1 MQPARRAR
9 VRLAAFVILAAL
21 TVASTGT
28 ALAADRSGVQSAGRP
43 AWDRRTDDAVR
54 LVVTFR
60 DNASRSDAQA
70 FEGSAVS
77 LVTFERGARRAI
89 YQTTRTAL
97 RSEKRRLERD
107 PSVRTVQVSHR
118 LYRAVDPEDE
128 QFWDALWGLH
138 NTGQTIEAFA
148 GIANVDVD
156 GRESLGVST
165 GTGVVIAV
173 IDDGVDFSQPDL
185 AGQAWVN
192 PGESGGGKET
202 NNVDDDANGY
212 IDDVNGWDF
221 CHDDKTLHDPG
232 DDFHGTHVSGT
243 IAAKLDGAGIVGLAP
258 GVKVMALKFLGDDP
272 ACGWDDQAIAAIEY
286 AKSFGVRISNN
297 SWARPA
303 SSPPFGD
310 PADDVP
316 LYEAIEDSG
325 MLFVAAAGN
334 SGQDLDSVSRP
345 SIPASFDLP
354 NILSVAAVDNTGQ
367 LASFSNYGETS
378 VDVSAPG
385 VSIASL
391 IPEYGGNEAG
401 YYYLDGTSMAAPH
414 VSAIAAVVGSQTPS
428 ILTTPTDLK
437 KRILDTAKNVG
448 DTGGMTLTGRVA
460 SAAAA
465 IDHTDPTASAPNSY
479 SFVTG
484 IAIGSAI
491 STRVRWPA
499 GTDDLSGVA
508 SYALRQSVNGAGW
521 TTVTASTIG
530 PVRRPLAHVLDRLP
544 LPGACARPGRQHRR
558 ICRRSPGPLEADPAE
573 RDGGDVRR
581 HVDHRELLVGVRW
594 QHALRNEVRGVG
606 PVQLHRT
613 RRCGDRTEER
623 RPRRREGLRR
633 RVLRRDHQRLPQ
645 FVAVQDRA
653 VRAELGHVGQ
663 PQGQARPHRHGRP
676 STLRHRRVR
685 LPAVAGVSCPG
696 RSSWRRAPAAAGR
709 GSCGPCR

>member
-1 MQPARRAR
+1 MQSARRAR
-9 VRLAAFVILAAL
+9 VRVAVFVILAAL
-21 TVASTGT
+21 TVASTGMT
-28 ALAADRSGVQSAGRP
+28 LAADHTGVQSAGRP

-60 DNASRSDAQA
+60 DNASRTDAQA
-70 FEGSAVS
+70 FEGSATA
-77 LVTFERGARRAI
+77 LVAFERGAKRAV
-89 YQTTRTAL
+89 YQTSQTAL
-97 RSEKRRLERD
+97 RSERRRLERD
-107 PSVRTVQVSHR
+107 PSVRKVQVSHR
-118 LYRAVDPEDE
+118 LYRAADPEDE
-128 QFWDALWGLH
+128 EFWDALWGLH
-138 NTGQTIEAFA
+138 NTGQTIQSSA
-148 GIANVDVD
+148 GVANVDVD
-156 GRESLGVST
+156 GRESLGAVT
-165 GTGVVIAV
+165 GTGVVVAV

-221 CHDDKTLHDPG
+221 CHDDKTVHDPD

-303 SSPPFGD
+303 SAPPFGD

-334 SGQDLDSVSRP
+334 SGQDLDNVSKP

-391 IPEYGGNEAG
+391 IPDYGVNEAG
-401 YYYLDGTSMAAPH
+401 YYYLDGTSMASPH
-414 VSAIAAVVGSQTPS
+414 VAAIAALVGSQVPS
-428 ILTTPTDLK
+428 LLDTPTDLK
-437 KRILDTAKNVG
+437 KQILDTAKDVG
-448 DTGGMTLTGRVA
+448 DTGGLTLTGRVA
-460 SAAAA
+460 DAAAA
-465 IDHTDPTASAPNSY
+465 IDQTAPTALAPNSFA
-479 SFVTG
+479 FVTG
-484 IAIGSAI
+484 GAIGSTI
-491 STRVRWPA
+491 KTRVRWPA

-508 SYALRQSVNGAGW
+508 SYALRQSVNGAAW
-521 TTVTASTIG
+521 TTVTASTTA
-530 PVRRPLAHVLDRLP
+530 LSLDRSLTFST
-544 LPGACARPGRQHRR
+544 AYRYRVRAHDTGRQHRR
-558 ICRRSPGPLEADPAE
+558 VCRRPAGSPEADPAE
-573 RDGGDVRR
+573 RDRGDVQR
-581 HVDHRELLVGVRW
+581 HLDHPDLLVGVRW
-594 QHALRNEVRGVG
+594 QHALRDEGRRMG

-613 RRCGDRTEER
+613 RGRSGRAEGRE
-623 RPRRREGLRR
+623 PRQLQGLRR
-633 RVLRRDHQRLPQ
+633 RVVRRDDQRLPEL
-645 FVAVQDRA
+645 VAVEDRP
-653 VRAELGHVGQ
+653 VRPELGLVG
-663 PQGQARPHRHGRP
+663 
-676 STLRHRRVR
+676 
-685 LPAVAGVSCPG
+685 
-696 RSSWRRAPAAAGR
+696 
-709 GSCGPCR
+709 